1 MNNEELNQVPVQPA
15 APVAPVVPN
24 PEPQVQPTAPVA
36 PTPAPTPVVPAEPAA
51 PVTETPVAPAPAPV
65 PQTQINPTAVMAD
78 ATEIPTVEA
87 GSPAAPT
94 AAAPIIA
101 EVKPEATEAKV
112 ETVVEPIVTN
122 SNEDISD
129 VANTTFDY
137 NALYG
142 VQKTEEEIARDKQLD
157 VVDKPMFT
165 ASEIEIASPTITNR
179 TSEDV
184 VPEFNIN
191 ALDTNANTNTKT
203 TDSSMSDD
211 EKDKAESRRAI
222 TWLLVLGLLMIVF
235 LVGVLPIITK

>member
-36 PTPAPTPVVPAEPAA
+36 PTAAEPVVPVVPAEP
-51 PVTETPVAPAPAPV
+51 VTPVAQPEPATAPV
-65 PQTQINPTAVMAD
+65 PQTQINPTAVIAD
-78 ATEIPTVEA
+78 ATEVPTVEA
-87 GSPAAPT
+87 GIPAAPK
-94 AAAPIIA
+94 AESPIIA
-101 EVKPEATEAKV
+101 EVKPEATEAV
-112 ETVVEPIVTN
+112 SEPVSEPIVTN
-122 SNEDISD
+122 SSEDISD

-142 VQKTEEEIARDKQLD
+142 VQKTEEEIAREEQLD

-165 ASEIEIASPTITNR
+165 ASEIVIDSPTITNR

-191 ALDTNANTNTKT
+191 ALDTNANSNAKA
-203 TDSSMSDD
+203 TDSSMNDD
-211 EKDKAESRRAI
+211 EKDRAESRRAI
-222 TWLLVLGLLMIVF
+222 TWLVVLGLLMVIF
-235 LVGVLPIITK
+235 LIGVLPIITK